1 MKHSTWSIHNDNN
14 NNNNNNN
21 NNDMPISKISS
32 EIIISTKI
40 RRDKNGNSISVIQ
53 GKDLFQMECIWILA
67 FDSVKLN
74 DSQGF

>member
-1 MKHSTWSIHNDNN
+1 
-14 NNNNNNN
+14 
-21 NNDMPISKISS
+21 MPISKISS